1 MINKLIKHI
10 EKENLLNKDDK
21 ILLAISGGKDSVC
34 MFNLF
39 LNLNYDFSVAHCNFQ
54 LRGHESD
61 NDQLFVENIAN
72 IHSIKFFSKKFDTA
86 EYAKKNNLSTQ
97 MAARK
102 QRYDWFLQLGF
113 DKILTAHHIDDSIET
128 LILKKNKKSSIG
140 ALRGIPLKNKNI
152 IRPMLCF
159 YEKEINDY
167 VISNNIQWR
176 DDSSNKLIKYE
187 RNNIRLNVLPKME
200 KNNSNIKE
208 ELLLEIEKNKI
219 RYSNLLLEVKK
230 IKDKSWIKQD
240 NHIEL
245 LLNDLLTHENKEE
258 LLYEL
263 LKSYGPFNW
272 VDIFNLASTSTG
284 KKIENQKYIII
295 KNRGSFLISEKS
307 NTSDEVFFID
317 ENISS
322 ITKPIS
328 LTFSV
333 VNSLSNQ
340 CLKNSKNSTLDYN
353 KLVFPLVLRKWKNGD
368 SFIPLGMKGYKKVS
382 DYMIDEKMS
391 LLQKQNTWVLCSNDD
406 IVSVIGNRIDD
417 RYKLGHQTEKIYLVQ
432 PI

>member
-54 LRGHESD
+54 LRGNESD

-72 IHSIKFFSKKFDTA
+72 NHSIKFFSKKFNTA
-86 EYAKKNNLSTQ
+86 EYAKKNNLSIQ

-128 LILKKNKKSSIG
+128 LIFKKNKKSSIG

-159 YEKEINDY
+159 YEKEINY
-167 VISNNIQWR
+167 YMISNNIQWR

-230 IKDKSWIKQD
+230 IKDKSWIKQ
-240 NHIEL
+240 NSHVEL
-245 LLNDLLTHENKEE
+245 LLNDLLTHENRDE

-272 VDIFNLASTSTG
+272 VDIFNLASASTG

-307 NTSDEVFFID
+307 NISDEVFFID
-317 ENISS
+317 ENISRIS
-322 ITKPIS
+322 KPIS

-340 CLKNSKNSTLDYN
+340 CLKNSKNSILDYN
-353 KLVFPLVLRKWKNGD
+353 KLVFPLFLRKWKNGD
-368 SFIPLGMKGYKKVS
+368 SFIPLGMKGFKKVS
-382 DYMIDEKMS
+382 DYMIDEKLS
-391 LLQKQNTWVLCSNDD
+391 ILQKQNTWVLCSNDD

-417 RYKLGHQTEKIYLVQ
+417 RYKLGDQTEKIYLVQ